1 MLILRVGL
9 EKCSTILKV
18 WMFGSWCWNGSTR
31 GGEEYVR
38 EKWNVAMV
46 VSCSDLLPLNV
57 TLYRL
62 LSFNNQHTDTDGKQN
77 IHLGRVFIVLQG
89 ISVLHRVNSPGWPQL
104 YRLDWWLLC
113 CWPEDR
119 ILSIM
124 WGNLGPSAVWS
135 PSLRAPCLAM
145 CGEHFYLI
153 SS

>member
-1 MLILRVGL
+1 MFHHFESLNVRKLMMKWQYERRGRVCTWKV
-9 EKCSTILKV
+9 KCR
-18 WMFGSWCWNGSTR
+18 NGC
-31 GGEEYVR
+31 V
-38 EKWNVAMV
+38 
-46 VSCSDLLPLNV
+46 LLPLNV

-77 IHLGRVFIVLQG
+77 INLGRVSRVLQG
-89 ISVLHRVNSPGWPQL
+89 ISVVHRVNSPGWPQL

-135 PSLRAPCLAM
+135 PCSVSRNVRAGTFLS
-145 CGEHFYLI
+145 HFILNRVI
-153 SS
+153 PRPT